1 MTVLDRRRALK
12 AGGLAALSLLLSP
25 ELLAA
30 CTNATAPTA
39 AESGKTHFLFFT
51 EHEAAVVTEATARLI
66 PGPEDDPAEAGHPG
80 AREANVTRYIDTL
93 LGALSLSP
101 QKIFAGGP
109 FSDRAGWKTDD
120 MARFIGLAPVESW
133 AWHKRI
139 GAWQEQYRTG
149 VVNLDKAA
157 GGSFLQAHNSV
168 RDEVLAKD
176 EGGFATLLFSHAAE
190 GMYSNPEYGGNEH
203 LVGWRDISFPGD
215 VQPRG
220 YTPAEVSR
228 SDGPDPYHPSG
239 IGAALV
245 GLIKG
250 SNGV

>member
-1 MTVLDRRRALK
+1 MTDLDRRRVLK
-12 AGGLAALSLLLSP
+12 TGGLAGLALVLSP

-30 CTNATAPTA
+30 CKSAAARTPTKEK
-39 AESGKTHFLFFT
+39 ESHFLFFT
-51 EHEAAVVTEATARLI
+51 QHEAAVVQEATARLI
-66 PGPEDDPAEAGHPG
+66 PGPQDDPAEAGHPG

-101 QKIFAGGP
+101 QRIFAGGP
-109 FSDRAGWKTDD
+109 FSNRAGWPTDD
-120 MARFIGLAPVESW
+120 MATFIGLAPAEAW
-133 AWHKRI
+133 AWRRRI
-139 GAWQEQYRTG
+139 GAWQAQYRTG
-149 VVNLDKAA
+149 VLHLDKAA
-157 GGSFLQAHNSV
+157 GGSFLEARNSV

-190 GMYSNPEYGGNEH
+190 GMYSNPEYGGNVQ

-220 YTPAEVSR
+220 YTPAEVSK

-239 IGAALV
+239 IGAALI